1 MFFILLME
9 KYMRLSKICIL
20 IIFFVFN
27 SSLVLSDYENT
38 NGKPIEKSFQD
49 LLKWATDD
57 IETKIDYIEISN
69 DWESLDFEEDDNY
82 GVWVGHSTF
91 LIKKNGITILTDPVF
106 SDRASPFKN
115 IGPKRLIPPAI
126 PLKQLPEID
135 FITISHNHY
144 DHLDIRSLKDL
155 YSLNSNTIFLVPAGD
170 KKLLERQK
178 IENVYEYEWWEGYLS
193 DELKITFTPV
203 QHWSKRGLF
212 DRNKSLWGGWFF
224 EFNDFSIFHAGD
236 TGYSEDFKST
246 RIKLGSPKYAFIPIG
261 AYDPEWFMAE
271 SHVNP
276 EDAVQIML
284 DLGAENSFGMHWA
297 TFKLTDEDTLE
308 PRERLDAEVKNKK
321 INSFIAP
328 IPGSIINLD

>member
-1 MFFILLME
+1 
-9 KYMRLSKICIL
+9 MRLNKICFL

-27 SSLVLSDYENT
+27 SSEILSDYENT
-38 NGKPIEKSFQD
+38 NGKPIEKSLQD

-126 PLKQLPEID
+126 PLKKLPAID

-155 YSLNSNTIFLVPAGD
+155 YLLNSNTIFLVPAGD

-178 IENVYEYEWWEGYLS
+178 IENVYEYEWWEGYSS

-224 EFNDFSIFHAGD
+224 KFNDFSIFHAGD
-236 TGYSEDFKST
+236 TGYSKDFKST
-246 RIKLGSPKYAFIPIG
+246 RMKLGSPKYAFIPIG

-308 PRERLDAEVKNKK
+308 PRERLDAEVKNRK

>member
-126 PLKQLPEID
+126 PLKKLPEID

-246 RIKLGSPKYAFIPIG
+246 RMKLGSPKYAFIPIG

>member
-1 MFFILLME
+1 ME
-9 KYMRLSKICIL
+9 KYTRLSKICIL
-20 IIFFVFN
+20 ITFFIFN
-27 SSLVLSDYENT
+27 SSVVLSDYENT

-155 YSLNSNTIFLVPAGD
+155 YLLNSSTIFLVPAGD

-212 DRNKSLWGGWFF
+212 DRNKSLWGGWYF

-246 RIKLGSPKYAFIPIG
+246 RVKLGSPKYAFIPIG

-284 DLGAENSFGMHWA
+284 DLGAESSFGMHWA

>member
-1 MFFILLME
+1 
-9 KYMRLSKICIL
+9 MRLSKICIL

-27 SSLVLSDYENT
+27 SSVVLSDYENT

-144 DHLDIRSLKDL
+144 DHLDIRSFKDL
-155 YSLNSNTIFLVPAGD
+155 YLLNSNTIFLVPAGD

-308 PRERLDAEVKNKK
+308 PKERLDKAISN
-321 INSFIAP
+321 INMDNFIAP
-328 IPGSIINLD
+328 SPGSVINLD

>member
-1 MFFILLME
+1 
-9 KYMRLSKICIL
+9 MRLNKIYFL

-27 SSLVLSDYENT
+27 SSAVLSDYENT

-57 IETKIDYIEISN
+57 IETKIDYIEISY

>member
-27 SSLVLSDYENT
+27 SSEVLSDYENT

-57 IETKIDYIEISN
+57 IETKIDYIEMSN

-106 SDRASPFKN
+106 SERASPFKN

-126 PLKQLPEID
+126 PIKKLPAID

-155 YSLNSNTIFLVPAGD
+155 YLLNSNTIFLVPAGD

-193 DELKITFTPV
+193 DDLKITFTPV

-236 TGYSEDFKST
+236 TGYSEDFKNT
-246 RIKLGSPKYAFIPIG
+246 RMKLGSPKYAFIPIG

>member
-9 KYMRLSKICIL
+9 KYMRLSKIYIL
-20 IIFFVFN
+20 VIFFVFY
-27 SSLVLSDYENT
+27 SSIVLSDYENT

-170 KKLLERQK
+170 KRLLERQK

-193 DELKITFTPV
+193 DDLKITFTPV

-224 EFNDFSIFHAGD
+224 KFNDFSIFHAGD

-246 RIKLGSPKYAFIPIG
+246 RMKLGSPKYAFIPIG